1 MKEFVLIF
9 RLEELPEVNFSP
21 DEMQDKFV
29 IWEKWVDGIIAKNIL
44 VSRGNRLSKESRVIR
59 DKKLITKGPF
69 VELSEIIGGY
79 IIIRAN
85 SIDEAAEIVR
95 EAPIVGKGTIEVR
108 GIYSDDELKKSNTLS
123 NN

>member
-9 RLEELPEVNFSP
+9 RLEELPEANFP
-21 DEMQDKFV
+21 PEEMQV
-29 IWEKWVDGIIAKNIL
+29 RMGVWENWVNGIIAKNIL

-59 DKKLITKGPF
+59 DKKLITKGPY

-85 SIDEAAEIVR
+85 SIDEAAEIVK

-108 GIYSDDELKKSNTLS
+108 GIYPGDK
-123 NN
+123 

>member
-21 DEMQDKFV
+21 GEMQAKMTV
-29 IWEKWVDGIIAKNIL
+29 WEKWVDGIIAKNIL
-44 VSRGNRLSKESRVIR
+44 VSRGNRLNKESRVIR
-59 DKKLITKGPF
+59 DKKLVTKGPY
-69 VELSEIIGGY
+69 VELGEIIGGY

-85 SIDEAAEIVR
+85 SIDEAAEIVK

-108 GIYSDDELKKSNTLS
+108 GIYGDK
-123 NN
+123 

>member
-9 RLEELPEVNFSP
+9 RLEELPETNFSP
-21 DEMQDKFV
+21 EEMQARMGV
-29 IWEKWVDGIIAKNIL
+29 WEKWVDGIIAQNIL
-44 VSRGNRLSKESRVIR
+44 VSRGNRLSKESRIVR
-59 DKKLITKGPF
+59 DKKLLTKGPY

-85 SIDEAAEIVR
+85 SIDEAAEIVK

-108 GIYSDDELKKSNTLS
+108 GIYGDGE
-123 NN
+123 